1 MPLNK
6 SDVRDVAVPSAFEDE
21 LRATSAGNADTTR
34 MSRLEAVLLH
44 CSTTID
50 LLSSTAL
57 CFKFLARVLTIQVIC
72 NGRRASYANLTS
84 TPAGG
89 LS

>member
-6 SDVRDVAVPSAFEDE
+6 SDVRNVAVPSAFEDE

-44 CSTTID
+44 VQQ
-50 LLSSTAL
+50 L
-57 CFKFLARVLTIQVIC
+57 
-72 NGRRASYANLTS
+72 
-84 TPAGG
+84 
-89 LS
+89 